1 MSTGTP
7 GYEHI
12 CPIAW
17 IEYLDIRPIG
27 ENKWASG
34 IKVSL
39 NSKGSTQESILKYFL
54 PSAIRTYKVCKLL
67 TNCRPKWKSG
77 KYIVMDLVTVNLK
90 GFDYSK
96 SSWRKLFFFS

>member
-17 IEYLDIRPIG
+17 IEYLDMRPIG

-39 NSKGSTQESILKYFL
+39 NSKGST
-54 PSAIRTYKVCKLL
+54 
-67 TNCRPKWKSG
+67 
-77 KYIVMDLVTVNLK
+77 
-90 GFDYSK
+90 
-96 SSWRKLFFFS
+96 